1 MIETDKILCSVF
13 RSPKKEGMYLYVR
26 KNEGVDELPEPLLK
40 QFGTP
45 GHVMDLLL
53 TRDRKLARV
62 EVVDVMAAIHEQGFY
77 LQMPPT
83 IAELLSRDG
92 SGE

>member
-26 KNEGVDELPEPLLK
+26 KNEGVDELPEPLLR

-77 LQMPPT
+77 LQMPPRAG
-83 IAELLSRDG
+83 IDI
-92 SGE
+92 